1 MAFGKVLSQLLCYA
15 AKVVSP
21 PCLRSSMSLA
31 CHLIWEE
38 EEPCLRAQFIP
49 RGRWHGWEGSCSLS
63 YPFPSSSQSHLH
75 SSPIPI
81 LMLSDSYPHPYLHP
95 YPPPTAAGCAPNPR
109 STGGNA
115 GSFGAGT
122 VARATTEQPIQPI
135 AADRASRHCRK
146 EIFHYL
152 GVLCLSQLMLG
163 RANDAPHMASLL
175 PAHHQKIRVLQELQ
189 PQGQLARRNSIN
201 PTETLLFIEPEAR

>member
-1 MAFGKVLSQLLCYA
+1 MAGKGAAPYPIPSHPRPNPISIPLPSPYSCY
-15 AKVVSP
+15 
-21 PCLRSSMSLA
+21 
-31 CHLIWEE
+31 
-38 EEPCLRAQFIP
+38 QT
-49 RGRWHGWEGSCSLS
+49 
-63 YPFPSSSQSHLH
+63 
-75 SSPIPI
+75 PIPI
-81 LMLSDSYPHPYLHP
+81 PISIPT
-95 YPPPTAAGCAPNPR
+95 PPPTAAGCAPNPR

-163 RANDAPHMASLL
+163 RANNAPHMASLL

>member
-1 MAFGKVLSQLLCYA
+1 MAGKGAAPYPIPSHPRPNPISIPLPSPYSCY
-15 AKVVSP
+15 
-21 PCLRSSMSLA
+21 
-31 CHLIWEE
+31 
-38 EEPCLRAQFIP
+38 QT
-49 RGRWHGWEGSCSLS
+49 
-63 YPFPSSSQSHLH
+63 
-75 SSPIPI
+75 PIPI
-81 LMLSDSYPHPYLHP
+81 PISIPT
-95 YPPPTAAGCAPNPR
+95 PPPTAAGCAPNPR

-146 EIFHYL
+146 EIFQYL

>member
-1 MAFGKVLSQLLCYA
+1 MFEGSVHPK
-15 AKVVSP
+15 
-21 PCLRSSMSLA
+21 RSLA
-31 CHLIWEE
+31 WLGRELLPILSL
-38 EEPCLRAQFIP
+38 PILVPIP
-49 RGRWHGWEGSCSLS
+49 SPFLSHPHTHAIRLLSLS
-63 YPFPSSSQSHLH
+63 PSLPS
-75 SSPIPI
+75 
-81 LMLSDSYPHPYLHP
+81 
-95 YPPPTAAGCAPNPR
+95 PPTAAGCAPNPR

-163 RANDAPHMASLL
+163 RANDAPH
-175 PAHHQKIRVLQELQ
+175 HQKIRVLQELQ

>member
-1 MAFGKVLSQLLCYA
+1 MAFVKVLSQLLCYA

-38 EEPCLRAQFIP
+38 EKPCLRAQFIP

-63 YPFPSSSQSHLH
+63 YPFPSSSQSHLLSH
-75 SSPIPI
+75 PHTHAIRLLSPS
-81 LMLSDSYPHPYLHP
+81 LSPSLP
-95 YPPPTAAGCAPNPR
+95 PPPTAAGCAPNPR

-146 EIFHYL
+146 EIF
-152 GVLCLSQLMLG
+152 
-163 RANDAPHMASLL
+163 LL
-175 PAHHQKIRVLQELQ
+175 PGSAVPLTADAGQSQRCPTHGLIAASTPKNKGATGAAAPRAAGQEEQ
-189 PQGQLARRNSIN
+189 HKSHRNAS
-201 PTETLLFIEPEAR
+201 FYRA

>member
-1 MAFGKVLSQLLCYA
+1 MFEGSVHPK
-15 AKVVSP
+15 
-21 PCLRSSMSLA
+21 RSLA
-31 CHLIWEE
+31 WLGRELLPILSLPILI
-38 EEPCLRAQFIP
+38 PIP
-49 RGRWHGWEGSCSLS
+49 SPLPSPYSC
-63 YPFPSSSQSHLH
+63 YQT
-75 SSPIPI
+75 PIPI
-81 LMLSDSYPHPYLHP
+81 PISIPT
-95 YPPPTAAGCAPNPR
+95 PPSHCCWLCTKPTQHW
-109 STGGNA
+109 GGNA

>member
-81 LMLSDSYPHPYLHP
+81 LMLSDSYPYLHP
-95 YPPPTAAGCAPNPR
+95 SPPTAAGCAPNPR

-163 RANDAPHMASLL
+163 RANDAPH
-175 PAHHQKIRVLQELQ
+175 HQKIRVLQELQ

>member
-1 MAFGKVLSQLLCYA
+1 MPFNLGERGALFEGAVHPK
-15 AKVVSP
+15 
-21 PCLRSSMSLA
+21 RSLA
-31 CHLIWEE
+31 WLGRELLPILSL
-38 EEPCLRAQFIP
+38 PILVPIP
-49 RGRWHGWEGSCSLS
+49 SPFLSHPHTHAIRLLSPSLS
-63 YPFPSSSQSHLH
+63 PSLPS
-75 SSPIPI
+75 
-81 LMLSDSYPHPYLHP
+81 
-95 YPPPTAAGCAPNPR
+95 PPTAAGCAPNPR

-146 EIFHYL
+146 EIFQYL

>member
-1 MAFGKVLSQLLCYA
+1 
-15 AKVVSP
+15 
-21 PCLRSSMSLA
+21 MSLA

-38 EEPCLRAQFIP
+38 EKPCLRAQFIP

-63 YPFPSSSQSHLH
+63 YPFPSSSQSHLLSH
-75 SSPIPI
+75 PHTHAIRLLSPS
-81 LMLSDSYPHPYLHP
+81 LSPSLP
-95 YPPPTAAGCAPNPR
+95 PPPTAAGCAPNPR